1 MRIVVNRLPNR
12 LYPDFKRVI
21 VQFFDIG
28 SERTADLIEKVVQMD
43 EGLAKQVLTQTLRE
57 FSRRHR
63 NLTLTYKKHFQQ
75 AVMTRK

>member
-1 MRIVVNRLPNR
+1 MRLVVNRLPNR

-28 SERTADLIEKVVQMD
+28 PERTADLIQKVVRMD
-43 EGLAKQVLTQTLRE
+43 EQTAREILTQTLRE

-63 NLTLTYKKHFQQ
+63 NLTYTYKNN
-75 AVMTRK
+75 